1 LSPLTDLLL
10 ERSWSKQVIKII
22 AAKGEILK
30 PNPSLREFLMG
41 SAVVALF
48 SLVGLGQVAKAQA
61 RLAVEPVDPFVFPA
75 IALHVAQVQKAQPKA
90 PGTLVRRQ
98 PFQPIGDLLVL
109 VTQDRAVAI
118 ASLTD
123 LEGAAG

>member
-1 LSPLTDLLL
+1 
-10 ERSWSKQVIKII
+10 
-22 AAKGEILK
+22 
-30 PNPSLREFLMG
+30 MG
-41 SAVVALF
+41 SAIVALF

-61 RLAVEPVDPFVFPA
+61 RLAVDPVDPFVVPA

-90 PGTLVRRQ
+90 PGALVRRQ

-109 VTQDRAVAI
+109 VAQGWAVAI

-123 LEGAAG
+123 LEGAASKRDTGTPLHDCIHSHLSSARRP